1 MIIDDTII
9 ISKYNPLA
17 GKSDIKLQKK
27 LDHSRKGLINN
38 QNGDDNIALNGVC
51 SHTYTLQIITQQE
64 LQKLT
69 KILKRDLISKM

>member
-1 MIIDDTII
+1 MIIDDTIS

-38 QNGDDNIALNGVC
+38 QNADKDFEKRLDFKDVEFPI
-51 SHTYTLQIITQQE
+51 
-64 LQKLT
+64 
-69 KILKRDLISKM
+69 KIRHIHKIEKKSSICISVFG